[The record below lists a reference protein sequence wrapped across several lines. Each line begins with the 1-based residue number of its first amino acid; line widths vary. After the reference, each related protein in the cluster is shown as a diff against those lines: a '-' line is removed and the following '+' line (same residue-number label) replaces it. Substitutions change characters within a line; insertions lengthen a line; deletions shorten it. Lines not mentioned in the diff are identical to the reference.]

1 LSKFSQVTQSGGE
14 PEGVPSPSDSYR
26 CNIGGVD
33 GFPSGIAGR
42 AIANCYFDVNQEEV
56 MQPRSLQL
64 RQPIAAKRRMTGVAP
79 ISVALAAAAIASYA
93 TGSTAATC
101 TDLVSLSLPDT
112 TITLAQ
118 SYAAGATVSG
128 ATKAPVGLCRVAGTI
143 KPGARSNV
151 HFEVWIPTDGSWNG
165 KYQQVGNGGF
175 AGSIQFAAIANA
187 ASRGYAA
194 ASTDDGT
201 SGPPSGALAF
211 IGNDDV
217 LLDYGYRAVKATGAD
232 AKAII
237 SELMGHAPSYSY
249 FVGCS
254 DGGREALQE
263 AQRFPEDFDGII
275 AGSPVNDQVGEFGAS
290 YLWDM
295 QATLTGPSTNG
306 IPDAYIPSTKLSLL
320 TNAALAQCAGKDGG
334 VATDAFLTDPRQ
346 CRFDPAVLQCRK
358 GQDPNTC
365 LTPAQVDAAQKIY
378 DGPHDHGILLFPGL
392 EPGGEAGAG
401 NWTSWITGSSASAPG
416 SQYGLGFGFA
426 CAVMQDQASCDY
438 LSVDVVKQD
447 RAAREML
454 QPIISSVNP
463 DLSKFSARGGKMIQY
478 AGWADAAIAPEN
490 GLNYYRKVTHTIGDP
505 QDFYRVFMV
514 PGMAHCGGGAGPNAF
529 GNGTSNGSAIDA
541 DHDLVKALE
550 RWVEHGIAPDR
561 IIATHYM
568 NNVPAQGVAFERPLC
583 AYPERAEYVG
593 QGDSNNAA
601 NFQCVAHHDPFDPR
615 NIGPQRAYKDG
626 N

>member
-1 LSKFSQVTQSGGE
+1 
-14 PEGVPSPSDSYR
+14 
-26 CNIGGVD
+26 
-33 GFPSGIAGR
+33 
-42 AIANCYFDVNQEEV
+42 
-56 MQPRSLQL
+56 MQRRSLQL
-64 RQPIAAKRRMTGVAP
+64 GKPIAARRDLAVAP
-79 ISVALAAAAIASYA
+79 LSVALAAAAVACYAS
-93 TGSTAATC
+93 GSAAATC
-101 TDLVSLSLPDT
+101 SDLLGVSLPNTS
-112 TITLAQ
+112 ITFAQ
-118 SYAAGATVSG
+118 SYASGATVVG
-128 ATKAPVGLCRVAGTI
+128 TTKAPVGLCRVAGTI

-151 HFEVWIPTDGSWNG
+151 HFEVWIPTDGTWNG

-187 ASRGYAA
+187 TSRGYAA

-201 SGPPSGALAF
+201 AGPPAGAPAF

-217 LLDYGYRAVKATGAD
+217 LLDYGYRAVNATGAN

-237 SELMGHAPSYSY
+237 GELMGHAPTRSY

-263 AQRFPEDFDGII
+263 AQRFPDDFDGII

-295 QATLTGPSTNG
+295 QATLTGPSTDG
-306 IPDAYIPSTKLSLL
+306 VPDAYIPSAKLPLL
-320 TNAALAQCAGKDGG
+320 TNEALAQCAGKDGG
-334 VATDAFLTDPRQ
+334 VATDAFLTDPRE
-346 CRFDPAVLQCRK
+346 CRFDPAVLRCKK
-358 GQDPNTC
+358 GQDPATC
-365 LTPAQVDAAQKIY
+365 LTPAQVDAAQKLY

-401 NWTSWITGSSASAPG
+401 NWSSWITGSSPAAPG
-416 SQYGLGFGFA
+416 SQYGLGSGFA
-426 CAVMQDQASCDY
+426 CALMQDQASCDY

-447 RAAREML
+447 RDAREML

-463 DLSKFSARGGKMIQY
+463 DLSKFRARGGKLIQY
-478 AGWADAAIAPEN
+478 AGWADAAIPPEN

-505 QDFYRVFMV
+505 QDFYRVFMA
-514 PGMAHCGGGAGPNAF
+514 PGMAHCSGGAGLNAF
-529 GNGTSNGSAIDA
+529 GNGTSNGPVIDA

-550 RWVEHGIAPDR
+550 QWVEQGIAPER
-561 IIATHYM
+561 IIATHYV
-568 NNVPAQGVAFERPLC
+568 NNLPAQGIAFQRPLC

-593 QGDSNNAA
+593 HGDATRPES
-601 NFQCVAHHDPFDPR
+601 FRCVAHHDPFDPR